1 MTAICAYPGECA
13 VASASYLQGQARLLL
28 QWAAD
33 TKDAAQAERL
43 RKRARQLFILA
54 EVSAD
59 ADAHF
64 TFALG
69 EFNAQQMGL
78 QGRDRPVHQQ
88 QQQQQPQPTNPK
100 LDE

>member
-1 MTAICAYPGECA
+1 M
-13 VASASYLQGQARLLL
+13 ASASYLQGQARLLL

-78 QGRDRPVHQQ
+78 QGGARPVH
-88 QQQQQPQPTNPK
+88 QQQQQPQPTNTNPRSA
-100 LDE
+100 

>member
-1 MTAICAYPGECA
+1 M
-13 VASASYLQGQARLLL
+13 ASASYLQGQARLLL

-88 QQQQQPQPTNPK
+88 QQQPQPTKPK

>member
-1 MTAICAYPGECA
+1 

-28 QWAAD
+28 QWAAE

-64 TFALG
+64 SFAVG

-78 QGRDRPVHQQ
+78 QGPARPVHQQ
-88 QQQQQPQPTNPK
+88 QQQPQSPKPK

>member
-1 MTAICAYPGECA
+1 M
-13 VASASYLQGQARLLL
+13 ASASYLQGQARLLL

-33 TKDAAQAERL
+33 TKDAA
-43 RKRARQLFILA
+43 LFILA

-78 QGRDRPVHQQ
+78 QGGARPVHQQ
-88 QQQQQPQPTNPK
+88 QQQPQPTKPK